1 MKLPRKNYLTIAG
14 ISILLALL
22 AWGTGKGK
30 GKDIPLDDRH
40 RPSYDALRGGRSRA
54 EVELICTTCHSKSSL
69 PLPKDHPPKEQCLLC
84 HKQLP
89 S

>member
-1 MKLPRKNYLTIAG
+1 MQLSKKDYLTIAG
-14 ISILLALL
+14 GAVLLALL
-22 AWGTGKGK
+22 ALGTGKGK

-40 RPSYDALRGGRSRA
+40 RPSYDALRGGKSRA
-54 EVELICTTCHSKSSL
+54 EVELICTTCHSQSAL
-69 PLPKDHPPKEQCLLC
+69 PLPKKHPPKEQCLLC